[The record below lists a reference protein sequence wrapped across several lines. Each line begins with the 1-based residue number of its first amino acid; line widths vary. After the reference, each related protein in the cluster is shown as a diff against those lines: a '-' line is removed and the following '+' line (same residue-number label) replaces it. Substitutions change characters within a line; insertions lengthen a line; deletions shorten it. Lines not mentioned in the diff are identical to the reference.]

1 METLSLVL
9 SAVIVIIAIYF
20 IYKSKNKTG
29 NKVKDEVKPEEVID
43 PVPLNVDEV
52 LIDLIDGSY
61 KVLPSR
67 FYKPNYESSV
77 IKTCLKPISGYTSDD
92 IVCSGGSCLKQ
103 VKTYFSV
110 RYNTD
115 NLNIET
121 VRMPKDDLFDI
132 VKTETLRVIK
142 FVFINRTIFD
152 LNEKISAVTEEV
164 TKELSKSLL
173 PLGLSVNSISIDI
186 TTGNIQ
192 LIKSL
197 YEVNEDAP
205 SIDELEDL
213 KRKSEKEI
221 EKAKILSEKES
232 QLSLIDIESAKR
244 NSEKELELKKI
255 DYAKYAQLNSKK
267 AEHDFNE
274 EKRRKEEDLK
284 RAQLQSDTT
293 IKMTEMSSSEQ
304 EKIREINKA
313 AKLKSIESEKEA
325 QLAKIDSDLEVSKKS
340 AQSKIEISNLEK
352 EAELNE
358 MKNNVEIEKEELS
371 LEESLHEEKMKSEE
385 RKLEISV
392 TLPAMKEAEKN
403 ELLAKSKANVKDID
417 TESTIK
423 TSRAKIEFKKEEE
436 SIKSEIKKQQD
447 LNDLE
452 VYEKMLS
459 IASDNPE
466 LAIQWKMI
474 EKSVEIAKIQG
485 DSLTKMNLGQITIN
499 GSGVNENNM
508 GNLLGNILPMLS
520 QMTVPQVTPQISKK
534 STNKNSSEISEE

>member
-9 SAVIVIIAIYF
+9 SAVIVIIAIYL
-20 IYKSKNKTG
+20 IYQSKNKTG

-103 VKTYFSV
+103 VKIYFSV

-121 VRMPKDDLFDI
+121 VRTPKDDLFDI

-142 FVFINRTIFD
+142 FVFIHKTVLDI
-152 LNEKISAVTEEV
+152 NEKISAVTEEA

-197 YEVNEDAP
+197 YEVHEEAP

-274 EKRRKEEDLK
+274 EKRKKEEELK

-485 DSLTKMNLGQITIN
+485 DSLTKMNLGQVTIN